1 MRLLKYKEDSKLT
14 ITSFKDAIPPYAIL
28 LHTWGADAGEVT
40 FADLTKGDGKHKPSY
55 KKKPSYM
62 KIRFCREQAQQ
73 DRLHFF

>member
-55 KKKPSYM
+55 M